1 MGWFPVMLEFAGRH
15 CLVAGGGATALRK
28 TNDLLAAEAEV
39 TVIAREMLPAFTGL
53 AVRKLCRDVCAKDID
68 GMQLV
73 VDATGDPSVGHMLAE
88 ACQARQ
94 IFFNAASDPQQS
106 TALFPAVLRRGPLVA
121 GFSTTGAS
129 PTAAAWLRDR
139 MEENLSAR
147 FEEILLQMREL
158 RSRAREQIPQRK
170 ARAIFLRCCFDLA
183 MQLDRPLTENEICT
197 CMIQQESFA
206 YDEP

>member
-94 IFFNAASDPQQS
+94 IFFNAASDPQHSTVPGCTSSGTACGGVLHHRRQPNCSGLAARPHGGKPVCTLRGNSAANARIAQPGQGANS
-106 TALFPAVLRRGPLVA
+106 TAKSQGH
-121 GFSTTGAS
+121 
-129 PTAAAWLRDR
+129 
-139 MEENLSAR
+139 LSA
-147 FEEILLQMREL
+147 LLFRPGN
-158 RSRAREQIPQRK
+158 AAGPAFDRK
-170 ARAIFLRCCFDLA
+170 
-183 MQLDRPLTENEICT
+183 
-197 CMIQQESFA
+197 
-206 YDEP
+206 